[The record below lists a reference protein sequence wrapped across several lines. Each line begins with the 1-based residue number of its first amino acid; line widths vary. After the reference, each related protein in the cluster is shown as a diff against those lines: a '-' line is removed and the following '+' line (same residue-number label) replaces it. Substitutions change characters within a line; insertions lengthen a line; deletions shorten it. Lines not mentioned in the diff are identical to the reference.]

1 MNECEASL
9 TTSAP
14 VEILSTNP
22 LYSLDQVVFTPI
34 TDGNNIE
41 DDFLLYYSSFKQ
53 SDFTANTIQ
62 NKTEYK
68 VLDLDIESQVVL
80 CPIINH
86 HGNDN
91 DIEDLNLKS
100 LVDICIK
107 DDEEPDNWWCCT
119 KCHKKIMD
127 GEYHKKYCN
136 SKKVKHKHKLLKDCT
151 KQFVKDKCC
160 FRCGKKGHYILDCI
174 YSKIN

>member
-1 MNECEASL
+1 MNECDASL

-22 LYSLDQVVFTPI
+22 LYSLDQVVYTPI
-34 TDGNNIE
+34 TVEN
-41 DDFLLYYSSFKQ
+41 DFLLSYSSFKQ
-53 SDFTANTIQ
+53 SDFTAN
-62 NKTEYK
+62 KTEYK
-68 VLDLDIESQVVL
+68 VLDIEPLVL
-80 CPIINH
+80 YP
-86 HGNDN
+86 GNNN
-91 DIEDLNLKS
+91 DIEDLNLNLKS

-107 DDEEPDNWWCCT
+107 DDEEPDNWWYCA

-136 SKKVKHKHKLLKDCT
+136 SKKDKHKHKLLKDCT

-160 FRCGKKGHYILDCI
+160 FRCGRKGHYILDCI